1 MSADPEKHNATVLIV
16 EDEPAVRRFVNTVLS
31 SNGFETIESSNGQE
45 ALLLAQRKQPE
56 GAVDVLLTDVVM
68 PGIDG
73 LELAETFAERYPAT
87 QVVLMS
93 GHPDFQHPRMEAI
106 KSRWKL
112 IPKPF
117 HAHDLIEAIRSA
129 LRPHHERP
137 PKA

>member
-1 MSADPEKHNATVLIV
+1 MPADPDKRSTTVLIV

-56 GAVDVLLTDVVM
+56 GTVDVLLTDVVM

-73 LELAETFAERYPAT
+73 LELAETFAQRYPAT
-87 QVVLMS
+87 RVVLMS
-93 GHPDFQHPRMEAI
+93 GYPDFQHPRMEAI
-106 KSRWKL
+106 KRRWKL

-129 LRPHHERP
+129 LSPRHDRP